1 MKKLLFSFIIALG
14 LPTITFATEPLLPLL
29 SQHPSHPQENIQL
42 IKKNILDFPATP
54 GRYRVGVDY
63 LHSLI
68 PFYADFDGKKW
79 SGDGYNKVMTF
90 SKGDYSKINYYLI
103 IKK

>member
-1 MKKLLFSFIIALG
+1 MKNLFFIFSISLFLSSTAL
-14 LPTITFATEPLLPLL
+14 ATELLVPPP
-29 SQHPSHPQENIQL
+29 QHLPHSEENTQL
-42 IKKNILDFPATP
+42 IKKNILDFPADP

-79 SGDGYNKVMTF
+79 SGDGYEKVMTF
-90 SKGDYSKINYYLI
+90 SKGDYSKINYYI
-103 IKK
+103 IINK